1 MNFSWIKSQRDVAMF
16 VCAGTGIA
24 LAATHM
30 IAFVLLGPAMLFQ
43 ILELMIICPIVV
55 APPMLYIVG
64 AAMRAETLMR
74 TKLNKALERHFLNQ
88 IYNRKYFFDRIRE
101 VLDDQEAAI
110 FMMDIDH
117 FKSINDQFGH
127 MVGDRVIHAVAQ
139 TLAKTACDTDFIARF
154 GGEEFVACLIGA
166 NTEGAVALAERF
178 RRAVLNTEVY
188 AQGTCVTVA
197 ISIGVGV
204 AQHNL
209 ALEDVVN
216 IADQALLDAKA
227 TGRNKVVL
235 ADQPRTLKVA

>member
-1 MNFSWIKSQRDVAMF
+1 
-16 VCAGTGIA
+16 
-24 LAATHM
+24 
-30 IAFVLLGPAMLFQ
+30 
-43 ILELMIICPIVV
+43 
-55 APPMLYIVG
+55 
-64 AAMRAETLMR
+64 MR
-74 TKLNKALERHFLNQ
+74 TKLNKALERHFLTQ

-101 VLDDQEAAI
+101 VLDDQGAAI
-110 FMMDIDH
+110 LMMDIYH

-139 TLAKTACDTDFIARF
+139 TLAKTARDTDFIARF
-154 GGEEFVACLIGA
+154 GGEKFVACLIGF
-166 NTEGAVALAERF
+166 NTEGAIALAERF

-188 AQGTCVTVA
+188 AQGTRVTVA

-216 IADQALLDAKA
+216 IADQALLDPKA
-227 TGRNKVVL
+227 TGRNKMVL